1 MKPKNCPRLA
11 NAIKQ
16 VIHNLH
22 ERHGGW
28 WHWGSSECRPDNF
41 GEMVFE
47 IAYKADKYDILNALA
62 IGERHTMAS
71 FIRGDIRKEKTTSKA
86 PSLTLL
92 LLIIILIIF

>member
-11 NAIKQ
+11 NAINR
-16 VIHNLH
+16 VIHGLH
-22 ERHGGW
+22 ESYGGW
-28 WHWGSSECRPDNF
+28 WHFTSYLCRPDNF
-41 GEMVFE
+41 GKMVFE

-71 FIRGDIRKEKTTSKA
+71 FIRGDIRKEKITSKT
-86 PSLTLL
+86 PLLTLL